1 MCWQGLHVKRPLNL
15 SGHFF
20 YKSANEDV
28 FIINGLTDEE
38 KFESLS

>member
-1 MCWQGLHVKRPLNL
+1 M

-20 YKSANEDV
+20 YKSANEEV